1 MKILAIAALAFVAIS
16 AQAFAETPFPS
27 QLFFPFFGSIP
38 PRVDGVV
45 FLDLSDLKHIKGS
58 IRKYSYRSNR
68 LISTNQIA
76 GHSTSRIKIK
86 DNTAIVTLS
95 LFARP
100 DARIEATFYYY
111 PVTIPTHLYKVFYRM
126 HGTISDPSL
135 LSQKR
140 RMFTIGTSY
149 LNNP

>member
-1 MKILAIAALAFVAIS
+1 M
-16 AQAFAETPFPS
+16 
-27 QLFFPFFGSIP
+27 
-38 PRVDGVV
+38 V

-58 IRKYSYRSNR
+58 IRKYRYRSNQ
-68 LISTNQIA
+68 LVFTSKIT
-76 GHSTSRIKIK
+76 GHSTSRVKIK
-86 DNTAIVTLS
+86 DTTAIVTLS

-149 LNNP
+149 IN

>member
-1 MKILAIAALAFVAIS
+1 VKILALAAFALVAIS
-16 AQAFAETPFPS
+16 AQAFAEAPFPS

-58 IRKYSYRSNR
+58 IRKYRYRSNQ
-68 LISTNQIA
+68 LVFTSKIT
-76 GHSTSRIKIK
+76 GHSTSRVKIK
-86 DNTAIVTLS
+86 DTTAIVTLS

-149 LNNP
+149 IN